1 LGVASKSQRLTP
13 DDFEKAPVAGVFMV
27 NEVTYYKSQ
36 GIIKVTDMTIE
47 ILEMEKL
54 EAMRECELL
63 TSLMEWPS
71 MSTGELLE

>member
-1 LGVASKSQRLTP
+1 
-13 DDFEKAPVAGVFMV
+13 MV

-63 TSLMEWPS
+63 TSLME
-71 MSTGELLE
+71 

>member
-1 LGVASKSQRLTP
+1 
-13 DDFEKAPVAGVFMV
+13 MV

-54 EAMRECELL
+54 EAMRECKLL
-63 TSLMEWPS
+63 TSLME
-71 MSTGELLE
+71 